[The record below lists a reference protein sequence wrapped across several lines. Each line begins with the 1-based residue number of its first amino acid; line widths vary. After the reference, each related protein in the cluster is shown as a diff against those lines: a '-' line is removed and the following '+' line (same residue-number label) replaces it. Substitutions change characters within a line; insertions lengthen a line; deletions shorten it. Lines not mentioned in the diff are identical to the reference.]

1 MAARR
6 RAAQNMNGLLDVV
19 DIRIRQLL
27 DRYKALVGVL
37 ILTAC
42 IQGGVMI
49 SQFLAAFYLTPNQV
63 GVIRTVESILSIV
76 VLGTSVGA
84 PTLAIREIAALRDD
98 AARAALLK
106 RLICMELIVGALAI
120 AGMLLAR
127 SLVHGAMLHYA
138 SMIAGVALLSNTIRV
153 IAAFVQGIQ
162 KAASFSVRVIIL
174 TVIALLA
181 VSLSSWYGG
190 VEGWV
195 IGRYIGEG
203 VVLIGFAHAVRH
215 YLAGVGG
222 FGRNVLPDWHIVV
235 LGITANLAL
244 FIRLLCDNL
253 PILALAAAKIP
264 TDQIG
269 FFGLATLVMMGP
281 NLILAV
287 TMQVELPRVVSVLSD
302 ADLVHER
309 FRKLL
314 RNMLGIAFLF
324 LGLIALVWFVNRE
337 LIHLRY
343 TPTINALFIMSFVLP
358 IRAITLSIGTMFT
371 ALGKYRVSVYVSLA
385 ELAIVGAFA
394 YPVVRHW
401 GANGAILLFVTGA
414 VVSICLHVGA
424 LKISGLLDL
433 PFHRSRSRRSDATR

>member
-1 MAARR
+1 M
-6 RAAQNMNGLLDVV
+6 
-19 DIRIRQLL
+19 
-27 DRYKALVGVL
+27 L

-49 SQFLAAFYLTPNQV
+49 SQFLAAFYLSPNQV

-98 AARAALLK
+98 DERSALLK
-106 RLICMELIVGALAI
+106 RLISMELIVGVLAI
-120 AGMLLAR
+120 LGMLLVR
-127 SLVHGAMLHYA
+127 GLIHGAMLRYA

-153 IAAFVQGIQ
+153 IAAFVQGTQ
-162 KAASFSVRVIIL
+162 TAASFSVRVVIL
-174 TVIALLA
+174 SIAA
-181 VSLSSWYGG
+181 VSVVCLASWYGG

-195 IGRYIGEG
+195 VGRYLGEG
-203 VVLIGFAHAVRH
+203 AVLIGLLYGVRQ
-215 YLAGVGG
+215 YFVGTG
-222 FGRNVLPDWHIVV
+222 GLGRNTLPDWHIIS

-287 TMQVELPRVVSVLSD
+287 TMQVELPRVVSVLPD
-302 ADLVHER
+302 RHLVSER

-314 RNMLGIAFLF
+314 SNMLSIALLF
-324 LGLIALVWFVNRE
+324 FGLILFAWAVNRE
-337 LIHLRY
+337 FLHLRY
-343 TPTINALFIMSFVLP
+343 TPTVDALFIMSFALP
-358 IRAITLSIGTMFT
+358 LRAITLSIGTMFT
-371 ALGKYRVSVYVSLA
+371 AMGKYRFSVYVNIV
-385 ELAIVGAFA
+385 ELIIVGGFA
-394 YPVVRHW
+394 YPLARHF
-401 GANGAILLFVTGA
+401 GVNGAILLFVAGA
-414 VVSICLHVGA
+414 VVSIGLHVGA
-424 LKISGLLDL
+424 LRLSGLLDL
-433 PFHRSRSRRSDATR
+433 SYYRFWQGKDATN